1 MLDRLL
7 AASFVVVAWWLST
20 ALVLRLVWLR
30 PRTHGA
36 SMAVA
41 SVLAVAGIWG
51 VAQYAAVETALA
63 SYVGFASALAVW
75 AWHEVGFLL
84 GRVTGPRRT
93 ACPPSTSGWV
103 RFRHAT
109 ETLIHHELA
118 LAGTAG
124 LLVALTWGAP
134 NQVGT
139 GTFLALWV
147 MRLSAKLNLFLGVQ
161 HFTEELV
168 PERLRYLT
176 TYFGKASS
184 NPLMPGSLV
193 VAGGVAGSL
202 LATSAGASR
211 DVVVG
216 HTLLATLLAL
226 AFIEHLF
233 LALPMRDAVL
243 FRWALGSDAERRGDL
258 ESAALAPDA
267 HVGRAERGR
276 AERHTERVD
285 RAGPVD
291 PTAAVGVPC
300 TPHGWLV
307 DGGVDGR
314 GHDGR

>member
-1 MLDRLL
+1 
-7 AASFVVVAWWLST
+7 VAPTHQLEDPDLET
-20 ALVLRLVWLR
+20 AMEAR
-30 PRTHGA
+30 
-36 SMAVA
+36 AVA
-41 SVLAVAGIWG
+41 EDP
-51 VAQYAAVETALA
+51 VEEEDVDPKEAPEEVPSGAL
-63 SYVGFASALAVW
+63 GTPEGEIPL
-75 AWHEVGFLL
+75 
-84 GRVTGPRRT
+84 
-93 ACPPSTSGWV
+93 PPD
-103 RFRHAT
+103 
-109 ETLIHHELA
+109 
-118 LAGTAG
+118 
-124 LLVALTWGAP
+124 LVAEEEARP
-134 NQVGT
+134 
-139 GTFLALWV
+139 
-147 MRLSAKLNLFLGVQ
+147 
-161 HFTEELV
+161 EELV
-168 PERLRYLT
+168 PERRRYLT

-258 ESAALAPDA
+258 ETPALAPDA
-267 HVGRAERGR
+267 HVGR

-300 TPHGWLV
+300 TPHGLLV